1 MLKYLYIKD
10 FIIFDEVSIDLEN
23 GFNVFTGETGAGK
36 SIMVDAIGL
45 LCANRANG
53 SLVAKN
59 KESAIIEG
67 VFDFNNSEPI
77 INLLKEYDL
86 LNDEETIITRI
97 IKSDGKSI
105 ARINHRNVNLNIIKE
120 IMEYSIDIHSQHDT
134 QYLLKQSNHINLLDN
149 FNKNNVLISEV
160 KNAYEKYISIKKEID
175 ITLSQTYNVD
185 DVDFIQFEI
194 DEINDANLS
203 IEEEN
208 ELIEKEKNYKL
219 LSKNI
224 SKINDSINLFDKNVQ
239 SSFYEIIRNLNDLD
253 NSELSKQIDF
263 LNNSYYEIENT
274 FDYIKNYVNKF
285 DFSVEDINYI
295 QERLYIINKLKRKYG
310 ANIENIFNYRDS
322 LIKKLEI
329 INNRQD
335 YLNKMEISLNKA
347 RNEFLDCSLK
357 LSDYRKKVAS
367 ELDKKIIK
375 ILKDLMLPNVKFK
388 TEIIKGNETALGIDN
403 VTFLVSMNAGEDL
416 KPISDV
422 ASGGELSRLMLGL
435 KSIFSDIQ
443 GIQTIIFDEI
453 DTGVSGPVATSIGQK
468 MKQLSK
474 NIQVISITHLSQV
487 AACGDNHYHV
497 YKEVHDNK
505 TNTIIKKL
513 NYDER
518 LKELAL
524 ISSGE
529 VTKSSLIAA
538 KELFEKNQGI

>member
-53 SLVAKN
+53 NLVAKN

-67 VFDFNNSEPI
+67 VFDFSNSEKI
-77 INLLKEYDL
+77 INILKEYDL
-86 LNDEETIITRI
+86 FNDEETVITRI
-97 IKSDGKSI
+97 IKSDGKSS

-120 IMEYSIDIHSQHDT
+120 IMEHSIDIHSQHDA
-134 QYLLKQSNHINLLDN
+134 QYLLKQNNHINLLDN
-149 FNKNNVLISEV
+149 FNKNNTLISNV
-160 KNAYEKYISIKKEID
+160 KNAYEKYISIQKEID
-175 ITLSQTYNVD
+175 ATLSQTYNID

-194 DEINDANLS
+194 NEINDANLS
-203 IEEEN
+203 VDEES

-224 SKINDSINLFDKNVQ
+224 SKINSSINLFDKNIQ
-239 SSFYEIIRNLNDLD
+239 SSFYEIIKNLNDLD
-253 NSELSKQIDF
+253 NSELSKQVEF
-263 LNNSYYEIENT
+263 LNNSYYEIEST
-274 FDYIKNYVNKF
+274 FDYIKDYINKF
-285 DFSVEDINYI
+285 DISEEDINYI
-295 QERLYIINKLKRKYG
+295 QERLYVINKLKRKYG
-310 ANIENIFNYRDS
+310 VNIESIFNYRDN

-329 INNRQD
+329 INNRQE
-335 YLNKMEISLNKA
+335 YLSKMENHLNIA
-347 RNEFLDCSLK
+347 RNEFLECSLK
-357 LSDYRKKVAS
+357 LSEYRKKVS
-367 ELDKKIIK
+367 VELDKKIIK
-375 ILKDLMLPNVKFK
+375 ILKDLMLPNVQFK
-388 TEIIKGNETALGIDN
+388 TEITKGNESYLGIDN
-403 VTFLVSMNAGEDL
+403 VSFLVSMNIGEDL

-497 YKEVHDNK
+497 FKKVYDNK
-505 TNTIIKKL
+505 TTTTIKKL
-513 NYDER
+513 NYEEK
-518 LKELAL
+518 LEELAL

-529 VTKSSLIAA
+529 VTESSLKAA
-538 KELFEKNQGI
+538 KELFEKNQGV